1 LKSRTA
7 SVAFVSPGS
16 EYLSSAKGGLDPTGN
31 PFDFAIKGDAWFSI
45 QTPAGETLTRD
56 GRFNLTQNGDLVTI
70 EGYPVL
76 DAGGGPIQLN
86 PNNGPPT
93 VSQDGIIFQGTNR
106 VASVGLFT
114 ADVSQG
120 YTRVG
125 NSGMIPSKPADP
137 LVDRIDAG
145 IVQGYVE
152 DSNVNALSEMTNLI
166 EVQRA
171 FDSMAA
177 SIKQSEGTYDEAIK
191 TLGGSR

>member
-1 LKSRTA
+1 MDASLSVSLSSQLALDRRLTTIADNVANMSTVGFRSSEVKFDQELLRSRTA
-7 SVAFVSPGS
+7 SVAFVSPGN

-70 EGYPVL
+70 QGYPVL

-125 NSGMIPSKPADP
+125 NSGMIPSKTGRSAC
-137 LVDRIDAG
+137 
-145 IVQGYVE
+145 
-152 DSNVNALSEMTNLI
+152 
-166 EVQRA
+166 
-171 FDSMAA
+171 
-177 SIKQSEGTYDEAIK
+177 
-191 TLGGSR
+191 